1 MAERPGGPLDAA
13 RLRRIRWRARRG
25 LLENDIVLERFF
37 EAYGDR
43 LSEGDVEG
51 LDALLD
57 LPDNELLDLILKR
70 VEPQGAA
77 AGTNARRVLGW
88 LQSV

>member
-1 MAERPGGPLDAA
+1 MDGQPAGPLDAA
-13 RLRRIRWRARRG
+13 RLRRVRWRARRG

-37 EAYGDR
+37 ETHGGR
-43 LSEGDVEG
+43 LSESDIEG
-51 LDALLD
+51 LDVLLD

-70 VEPQGAA
+70 VEPQGSAS
-77 AGTNARRVLGW
+77 GSDARRVLGW

>member
-1 MAERPGGPLDAA
+1 MGGHPGDPLDAA

-37 EAYGDR
+37 HTFGER
-43 LSEGDVEG
+43 LSESDVDG

-70 VEPQGAA
+70 VEPQGTA
-77 AGTNARRVLGW
+77 AGGDARRVLGW

>member
-1 MAERPGGPLDAA
+1 MGGKPGGPLDAA
-13 RLRRIRWRARRG
+13 RLRRLRWRARRG

-37 EAYGDR
+37 DTFGER
-43 LSEGDVEG
+43 LSESDVEG
-51 LDALLD
+51 LDILLD

-77 AGTNARRVLGW
+77 AGSSARRVLER

>member
-1 MAERPGGPLDAA
+1 MDQRPGGPLDAA
-13 RLRRIRWRARRG
+13 RLRRVRWRARRG

-37 EAYGDR
+37 ETYGER
-43 LSEGDVEG
+43 LSESDVEG
-51 LDALLD
+51 LDVLLD

-70 VEPQGAA
+70 VEPRGAA
-77 AGTNARRVLGW
+77 AGTNARRVLEW

>member
-1 MAERPGGPLDAA
+1 MDGHPGASLDAA

-37 EAYGDR
+37 DTYGER
-43 LSEGDVEG
+43 LSESDVDG
-51 LDALLD
+51 LDVLLE

-77 AGTNARRVLGW
+77 AGGDARRVLER

>member
-1 MAERPGGPLDAA
+1 MEGPRGGSLDAA

-25 LLENDIVLERFF
+25 LLENDIVFERFF
-37 EAYGDR
+37 DSYGDR
-43 LSEGDVEG
+43 LSESDVDG

-70 VEPQGAA
+70 VEPQGGA
-77 AGTNARRVLGW
+77 AGGDARRVLGW
-88 LQSV
+88 LRSV

>member
-1 MAERPGGPLDAA
+1 MEGPRGGSLDAA

-25 LLENDIVLERFF
+25 LLENDIVFERFF
-37 EAYGDR
+37 DSYGDR
-43 LSEGDVEG
+43 LSESDVDG

-77 AGTNARRVLGW
+77 AGGDARRVLGW
-88 LQSV
+88 LRSV